1 MNSGSNDLITVR
13 LVVISTCTL
22 RYKLAFA
29 GVSLKV
35 TLIKTALPPSPE
47 RRMAAALTLAL
58 HAAPHLTNTQR
69 GRRLSLAAR
78 CDSFP
83 LIISALG

>member
-1 MNSGSNDLITVR
+1 MR

-22 RYKLAFA
+22 PYKLAFA

-35 TLIKTALPPSPE
+35 TLIKTAPSSSPE
-47 RRMAAALTLAL
+47 RRMAAAAAALTLAL
-58 HAAPHLTNTQR
+58 HADPHLTNTQR

-83 LIISALG
+83 LIIAALG